1 MRNGLHTANTL
12 SRGRALCAAVLL
24 LTAATAC
31 TGRHMKTHYEKA
43 WVKVVKVKPVEG
55 DKLLLSLYAPS
66 ESLFYPSGVNYESA
80 DGVLRVAI
88 DRCSIHETCDTM
100 VQDKRELSPADP
112 FEVRIPYHGE
122 RVVLVH
128 TDGEQA
134 IYP

>member
-1 MRNGLHTANTL
+1 
-12 SRGRALCAAVLL
+12 
-24 LTAATAC
+24 
-31 TGRHMKTHYEKA
+31 MKAHYDKE
-43 WVKVVKVKPVEG
+43 WVKVLKVEAVEG
-55 DKLLLSLYAPS
+55 DKLLLRLYAPS

-100 VQDKRELSPADP
+100 ARDNRELTPSDP
-112 FEVRIPYHGE
+112 FEVRIPYRGE

-134 IYP
+134 IFP